1 MRYKILG
8 VIYMDQEV
16 APEALRYII
25 LKVST
30 FKLFEAIANI
40 FRAHIIAV
48 VCFFRISLKDDPNIS
63 TSP

>member
-1 MRYKILG
+1 MRYKIFG
-8 VIYMDQEV
+8 IIYNDQEV

-25 LKVST
+25 LKIST

-48 VCFFRISLKDDPNIS
+48 VCV
-63 TSP
+63 